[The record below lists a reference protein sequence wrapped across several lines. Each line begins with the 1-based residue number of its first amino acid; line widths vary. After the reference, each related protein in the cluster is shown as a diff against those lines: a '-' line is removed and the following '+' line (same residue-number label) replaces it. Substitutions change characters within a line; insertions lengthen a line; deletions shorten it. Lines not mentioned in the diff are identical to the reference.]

1 MNVWF
6 EPSSPVH
13 SWFALR
19 ESQMDALG
27 VASSFD
33 ARWPYWLRYAQEQIH
48 ALDTPSLDLPTI
60 HEVLHEWSENSP

>member
-1 MNVWF
+1 
-6 EPSSPVH
+6 
-13 SWFALR
+13 
-19 ESQMDALG
+19 MDALG

-60 HEVLHEWSENSP
+60 HEELHEWSENSP